1 MTAPPT
7 GVVGARGIDW
17 GTAMTGTEAISISD
31 GILEPYANAR
41 VLIVDDEPANLEL
54 MVAILRRQGLRK
66 ARTVSDPFAVM
77 EAVATFDPDLV
88 ILDLHM
94 PGLDGYHVLRQLRG
108 AAAGAYLPVLVLT
121 GDRSRDAI
129 NRALDLGANDFLAKP
144 LDIIETCLR
153 ARNLLQM
160 QALYRTLRHHNL
172 DLRRQIGLYER
183 QAESQSPTRREVADR
198 VHEVLEP
205 GAMTMALQPVC
216 DVVTGAVVG
225 CEALARFPSSPVNQ
239 PADVWFEEA
248 HSVGLGLELE
258 LAAVSAALNLL
269 PTVPESMFLAIN
281 VSPATAMAHDLET
294 LFPSQGSS
302 RVVLELTEHVPIEDY
317 GAVQSALHHLRAD
330 GVRVALDDTG
340 AGYAGFRHLLGL
352 SPDVIKLDITLT
364 RDIDTD
370 VSKRALASALL
381 SFAREL
387 EVAVIA
393 EGVETKGELDTLA
406 RLEVPW
412 VQGFLIGRPQQPE
425 AVYAL
430 AAARC

>member
-1 MTAPPT
+1 MAGIEAAPA
-7 GVVGARGIDW
+7 G
-17 GTAMTGTEAISISD
+17 D
-31 GILEPYANAR
+31 GILAPYANAR
-41 VLIVDDEPANLEL
+41 VLIVDDEPSNLEL
-54 MVAILRRQGLRK
+54 MVQILRRQGLRG

-77 EAVATFDPDLV
+77 EAVATLDPDLV

-94 PGLDGYHVLRQLRG
+94 PGLDGYHLLRQLRG

-144 LDIIETCLR
+144 LDITETCLR

-160 QALYRTLRHHNL
+160 RALYRTLRHHNL
-172 DLRRQIGLYER
+172 DLRRQIGVYER
-183 QAESQSPTRREVADR
+183 QAATDSPTRLEVSDR
-198 VHEVLEP
+198 VREVLEP

-216 DVVTGAVVG
+216 DVVTGAIVG
-225 CEALARFPSSPVNQ
+225 CEALARFPASSVHQ
-239 PADVWFEEA
+239 PADRWFEDA
-248 HSVGLGLELE
+248 HSVGLGLDLE
-258 LAAVSAALNLL
+258 LAAVSAALELL
-269 PTVPESMFLAIN
+269 PAVPPSMFLAIN
-281 VSPATAMAHDLET
+281 VSPATAMAHDLEGM
-294 LFPSQGSS
+294 FPSGATQ
-302 RVVLELTEHVPIEDY
+302 RIVLELTEHVPIEDY
-317 GAVQSALHHLRAD
+317 GAVHAALRQLRED

-393 EGVETKGELDTLA
+393 EGVETQDELDTLA

-425 AVYAL
+425 ALYAL